1 MMTQFGRTILTRTG
15 LAVAAAVLTSIPAQA
30 AGSSVV
36 DHAFVPQVG
45 FFNSA
50 GNELVTMEVVSTNSG
65 YTLAYGIYDFGGG
78 FSAAGSGS
86 IPASSVSVSGG
97 TVNTG
102 KVTVTLNVDTC
113 DLTSGFTTGY
123 GPCGIFNLTWV
134 EESASVGGSTSTRG
148 DSRQTIPG
156 VGTIETNG
164 QTEIFNAQTTGTELG
179 FDLPPGTIGRLVKQ
193 TNVTVTITPQ

>member
-1 MMTQFGRTILTRTG
+1 MRI
-15 LAVAAAVLTSIPAQA
+15 AVAASVLSSIPAQA
-30 AGSSVV
+30 TGSSAVA
-36 DHAFVPQVG
+36 HAFVPQVG

-65 YTLAYGIYDFGGG
+65 YTLVYGIYDFGGG

-97 TVNTG
+97 SVNTG
-102 KVTVTLNVDTC
+102 KVTVTLNVNTC
-113 DLTSGFTTGY
+113 DLASLFTTSY

-134 EESASVGGSTSTRG
+134 EEPASVGGSTSTRG

-156 VGTIETNG
+156 VGTVETNG
-164 QTEIFNAQTTGTELG
+164 QTEAFNAQTTGTELG
-179 FDLPPGTIGRLVKQ
+179 FDLPPGTIGQLVQQ
-193 TNVTVTITPQ
+193 TNVTVTITAP